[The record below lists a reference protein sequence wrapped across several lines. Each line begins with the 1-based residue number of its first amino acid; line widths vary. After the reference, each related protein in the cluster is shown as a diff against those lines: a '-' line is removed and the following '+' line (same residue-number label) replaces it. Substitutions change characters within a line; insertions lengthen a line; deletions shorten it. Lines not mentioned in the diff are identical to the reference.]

1 MLEIKKEPEVKK
13 PIEKVPE
20 AAPVPSPVIPAKVTP
35 RPLVGKDYT
44 EPIKGIRKAMV
55 KTMTA
60 AQAIP
65 PFGYYDEIDMTAL
78 VHFREEIKDQALARG
93 VKFSYMPV
101 FIKVCWYVFN
111 RFFDVCNLFAGTAI
125 HQVLLC

>member
-1 MLEIKKEPEVKK
+1 MVRIVILLLLFSIILVFFIAPPTSVPKTPPTPVKAT
-13 PIEKVPE
+13 PTTVPLVE
-20 AAPVPSPVIPAKVTP
+20 RPRIVTP
-35 RPLVGKDYT
+35 SVIGKDYS

-65 PFGYYDEIDMTAL
+65 PFGYYDEIDVTNL
-78 VHFREEIKDQALARG
+78 VKFRKDVKDQTLARG

-101 FIKVCWYVFN
+101 FIKVS
-111 RFFDVCNLFAGTAI
+111 
-125 HQVLLC
+125 LLEQYECY